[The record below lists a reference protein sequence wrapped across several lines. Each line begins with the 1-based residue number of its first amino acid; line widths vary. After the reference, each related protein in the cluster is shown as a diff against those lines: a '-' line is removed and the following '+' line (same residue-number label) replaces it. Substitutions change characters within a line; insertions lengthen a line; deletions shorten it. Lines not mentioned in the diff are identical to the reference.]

1 MILTTAYSLNIKL
14 AQFTDIIYIQ
24 HKYYFHN
31 KIFSFSFLI
40 FFYIAF
46 ISLLYSILYNLF
58 YIQSSILQYKKHY

>member
-40 FFYIAF
+40 FFYIV
-46 ISLLYSILYNLF
+46 I
-58 YIQSSILQYKKHY
+58 